1 MQKIL
6 LILYLYPFFIFSQN
20 NYNLSLLGTYEWSTS
35 EGSDIWGWANP
46 INGNEYALVG
56 LNDGFSCVNVT
67 NPSSPIEEFYIP
79 DLNSTW
85 RDIKTWGNYA
95 YITTEAHAGLLIID
109 LTDMTGNTNWHVT
122 EFSNPMTGASTSFT
136 AAHNLYIDENG
147 VCYIFGASSN
157 NGGNPTDGAIF
168 LDVNNNPTN
177 PTYLGEWNDEYIH
190 DGMTKGD
197 TLYAGCIN
205 IGDLYI
211 IDVSDKTNPVI
222 IGTHQTPSAFTHNAW
237 ISDDGRYVF
246 TTDEKSDAYIA
257 AYDITDISNIQE
269 IDRIQSNPESN
280 SIPHNT
286 HVDGNFLVTSWYRDG
301 TIIHDITNP
310 NNLVQVAYY
319 DSYNGSGDGFDG
331 CWGTYPFL
339 PSGNIISSD
348 INSSNNGNGK
358 LLIYQR
364 NFSAACYLEGNI
376 TDAITSTSII
386 GATIKILNTTI
397 QNSSY
402 SNLNGFYSSGNA
414 DAGTFNVAFS
424 KLGYISDTLQAILQN
439 GQITVLNAILYPD
452 PNIPI
457 LGCMDSLSSN
467 FNPSANTALEYGGE
481 LDNTSGS
488 GGYYYS
494 PAGSQH
500 MIFDAST
507 DLLIKSAVFYAE
519 YPVTVTFEL
528 RDNNG
533 SVIDDTTHLLTAGQ
547 QQLDLN
553 FKVPAGNNRQL
564 GISNGNTGL
573 YRNDGGTDYPYDIG
587 SIMSITGS
595 SASNPTNYYYFYY
608 NIEVEVPCQELT
620 TSWNCDSNG
629 NCFDPGDGSGIYSSF
644 YNCELNCINTETPNN
659 INKKQKILKRVTNS
673 LGQDNYNNSK
683 QILFYL
689 YNDGTVEKKIII
701 K

>member
-1 MQKIL
+1 MKKIL
-6 LILYLYPFFIFSQN
+6 LILCLYPFFIFSQN

-190 DGMTKGD
+190 DGMTRGD

-211 IDVSDKTNPVI
+211 IDVSDKTNPVV

-237 ISDDGRYVF
+237 ISDDGKYVF

-386 GATIKILNTTI
+386 GVNIKILNTTI

-519 YPVTVTFEL
+519 YSVTVTFEL

-553 FKVPAGNNRQL
+553 FKVPAGNDRQL

-620 TSWNCDSNG
+620 TSWNCDTNG

-644 YNCELNCINTETPNN
+644 YNCELNCINTQTPNN
-659 INKKQKILKRVTNS
+659 INKKQKILKRVTNA